1 MVASNFKCLK
11 MRQRLAW
18 LRLLLVYM
26 SKMSSTV
33 SHLVLQVLRSL
44 YISDSWMSEVRKL
57 LDWDA

>member
-1 MVASNFKCLK
+1 M
-11 MRQRLAW
+11 
-18 LRLLLVYM
+18 RLLLVYM

-44 YISDSWMSEVRKL
+44 YISDSWMSDVRKL